1 MYFSTKLKKN
11 HSCYAK
17 MYSFVVQKC
26 TLLQGRGSLLK
37 KGVNNVN
44 VIAGVSLIRSLLNE
58 CALCVQSGAHC
69 VQNNSCMLCIGELYL
84 MCLL

>member
-1 MYFSTKLKKN
+1 MSCKKCTFIHVLIV

-58 CALCVQSGAHC
+58 CALCVQSGWHIAYRIIPACC
-69 VQNNSCMLCIGELYL
+69 VSVNCT
-84 MCLL
+84 